1 MQEKMKIDHPGGNSD
16 SNFPKNFLLGTAT
29 SAFQIEGGGDTEWKG
44 FIGTDGTKL
53 NLAIDHYARVEE
65 DLDYIMY
72 LGNAYRFSMDWSK
85 LQKGPYQDLDKD
97 AVEHY
102 RKIFKTL
109 KENKKTVL
117 LVLNHFA
124 NPLWFFN
131 KGGWIVKE
139 AVYIFA
145 DYAKKVLKNFA
156 GYIDYLNTFNEPN
169 AYANLTYIFKEFPPK
184 KFNPIL
190 RNKVLSNM
198 SEAHKLIYEFV
209 KNNYHFIKVGIS
221 HSCMIIQPLS
231 KKSIMQNLIKKFFD
245 FYQMEHV
252 HEFFI
257 KKGQYVDYIGFSYYG
272 RIPLAAF
279 ALLAYEERGRKLLD
293 EMGLV
298 HDDMWELYPEGIYE
312 QIRFFYEKYKK
323 PILITENG
331 TCTNDDELRK
341 QSLYNHL
348 KYIKKAT
355 DCGFPVLGYFHW
367 STFDNFEL
375 AHGPSRRFGL
385 TSVNF
390 NSPKLERKIKESGH
404 FYHKVVQS
412 NSLVEP

>member
-1 MQEKMKIDHPGGNSD
+1 MQEKIKSDHPAGNCNL
-16 SNFPKNFLLGTAT
+16 NFPKNFLLGTAT
-29 SAFQIEGGGDTEWKG
+29 SAFQIEGGGNTEWKD
-44 FIGTDGTKL
+44 FIGADGTRL
-53 NLAIDHYARVEE
+53 NLAIDHYNRIEE

-85 LQKGPYQDLDKD
+85 LQKGPYQELNED
-97 AVEHY
+97 AVNNY
-102 RKIFKTL
+102 IKIFKTL

-131 KGGWIVKE
+131 KGGWTIKE
-139 AVYIFA
+139 SALIFA
-145 DYAKKVLKNFA
+145 DYAKKVLKIFA
-156 GYIDYLNTFNEPN
+156 EYIDFLNTFNEPN
-169 AYANLTYIFKEFPPK
+169 AYANLTYILKEFPPK

-198 SEAHKLIYEFV
+198 SQSHKLIYEFV
-209 KNNYHFIKVGIS
+209 KKKYNNIKTGIS
-221 HSCMIIQPLS
+221 HSCMIVQPLS
-231 KKSIMQNLIKKFFD
+231 RKSVTQNLIKKFFN

-252 HEFFI
+252 HEFFTS
-257 KKGQYVDYIGFSYYG
+257 KGRYTDYIGFSYYG
-272 RIPLAAF
+272 RILLGAF

-298 HDDMWELYPEGIYE
+298 HDDMWELYPEGIYQ
-312 QIRFFYEKYKK
+312 QIKYFYEKYKK

-331 TCTNDDELRK
+331 TCTNDDNLRK

-348 KYIKKAT
+348 KYVKKAS
-355 DCGFPVLGYFHW
+355 DSGLPVLGYFHW

-375 AHGPSRRFGL
+375 AYGPSRRFGL
-385 TSVNF
+385 TSINF

-404 FYHKVVQS
+404 FYHEVVQS
-412 NSLVEP
+412 NSLVKP

>member
-1 MQEKMKIDHPGGNSD
+1 MQKKIKTDRLSGNCD
-16 SNFPKNFLLGTAT
+16 LNLPKNFLLGTAT
-29 SAFQIEGGGDTEWKG
+29 SAFQIEGGGNTEWKDFTG
-44 FIGTDGTKL
+44 ADGTKL
-53 NLAIDHYARVEE
+53 NLAIDHYNRIEE

-85 LQKGPYQDLDKD
+85 LQKGPYQDLDRD
-97 AVEHY
+97 AVSHY
-102 RKIFKTL
+102 MKIFKTL

-124 NPLWFFN
+124 NPLWFFD
-131 KGGWIVKE
+131 KGGWTIKGS
-139 AVYIFA
+139 ACIFA
-145 DYAKKVLKNFA
+145 DYAKKVLEIFA
-156 GYIDYLNTFNEPN
+156 EYIDYLNTFNEPN
-169 AYANLTYIFKEFPPK
+169 AYANLTYILKEFPPK

-198 SEAHKLIYEFV
+198 SEAHKLVYEFV
-209 KNNYHFIKVGIS
+209 KNNYPYIKTGIS
-221 HSCMIIQPLS
+221 HSCMVVQPLS
-231 KKSIMQNLIKKFFD
+231 RKSIMQNLTKKFFN

-252 HEFFI
+252 HEFFTSS
-257 KKGQYVDYIGFSYYG
+257 GLYTDYIGFSYYG
-272 RIPLAAF
+272 RILLGTF

-298 HDDMWELYPEGIYE
+298 HDDMWELYPEGIYQ
-312 QIRFFYEKYKK
+312 QIKFFYEKYKK
-323 PILITENG
+323 PVLITENG
-331 TCTNDDELRK
+331 TCTNDDSLRK

-348 KYIKKAT
+348 KYVKKAS
-355 DCGFPVLGYFHW
+355 DSGFPVLGYFHW

-412 NSLVEP
+412 NSLLKP

>member
-1 MQEKMKIDHPGGNSD
+1 
-16 SNFPKNFLLGTAT
+16 
-29 SAFQIEGGGDTEWKG
+29 
-44 FIGTDGTKL
+44 
-53 NLAIDHYARVEE
+53 
-65 DLDYIMY
+65 
-72 LGNAYRFSMDWSK
+72 MDWSK
-85 LQKGPYQDLDKD
+85 LQKGPYQDLDRD
-97 AVEHY
+97 TVAHY
-102 RKIFKTL
+102 MKIFKTL
-109 KENKKTVL
+109 KENNKTVL

-124 NPLWFFN
+124 NPLWFFK
-131 KGGWIVKE
+131 KGGWITNR
-139 AVYIFA
+139 AADIFT
-145 DYAKKVLKNFA
+145 DYAKKVIKIFSE
-156 GYIDYLNTFNEPN
+156 YIDYLNTFNEPN
-169 AYANLTYIFKEFPPK
+169 AYANMTYIFREFPPR

-198 SEAHKLIYEFV
+198 SQAHKFVYQFV
-209 KNNYHFIKVGIS
+209 KNNYPAIKVGIS
-221 HSCMIIQPLS
+221 HNCMVIQPLS
-231 KKSIMQNLIKKFFD
+231 KKSLTQNFIKKFFN
-245 FYQMEHV
+245 FYHMEHV
-252 HEFFI
+252 HEFFT
-257 KKGQYVDYIGFSYYG
+257 KKGRYADYIGFSYYG
-272 RIPLAAF
+272 KIILADF
-279 ALLAYEERGRKLLD
+279 ALLAYEERGRKMLD

-312 QIRFFYEKYKK
+312 QIKFFYEKYKK
-323 PILITENG
+323 PVLITENG

-375 AHGPSRRFGL
+375 AYGPSRRFGL

-404 FYHKVVQS
+404 FYHKVVWS